1 MTRRHYLSLIVLCA
15 SCSPSS
21 SYTPAGLQCK
31 PYTLPPPRFKF
42 EPQPNTTLAAL
53 YCRTDSNWDGLEV
66 CRPVAGLLPAS
77 EAEVKYAV
85 RSAAKAGEQ
94 LKVVG
99 AGHSFSGIQL
109 TDGNLTNPGGRVMSL
124 DLLSGITDVLFLDDG
139 SGDAEVTALA
149 GTRLRDLN
157 SALEARGLAFENL
170 GACAAQSLAG
180 AVATATHGTG
190 RELGSISTQLR
201 GLRVVDAAGTAR
213 DLRGDDPATADAF
226 AAAQVGL
233 GAMGVVVAATVRA
246 VPLFKMRKTTFTL
259 PLDELLAR
267 HDEFYQNYSRFQWS
281 WVPYS
286 GTATVM
292 LREVTDDAITGC
304 WDEEEEDEKQQQ
316 QQQQAKVA
324 SSSSSS
330 SSYNNDT
337 TECVDVSYK
346 TLVDSNSAYPER
358 TLYTEME
365 MFVPV
370 EDAVAAVKDFLAYQD
385 GARATFEAMMAA
397 AGDTTTALYSQVR
410 YVAADDVPLSPMRGR
425 DVAVL
430 SMIVQGDEDATGSA
444 DAFELF
450 CKEGVSE

>member
-1 MTRRHYLSLIVLCA
+1 M
-15 SCSPSS
+15 
-21 SYTPAGLQCK
+21 
-31 PYTLPPPRFKF
+31 
-42 EPQPNTTLAAL
+42 
-53 YCRTDSNWDGLEV
+53 EV
-66 CRPVAGLLPAS
+66 CSPVAGLLPAS
-77 EAEVKYAV
+77 EDEVVYAV
-85 RSAAKAGEQ
+85 QSAAKAGEQ

-109 TDGNLTNPGGRVMSL
+109 TDGNQTSPGGRVMSL
-124 DLLSGITDVLFLDDG
+124 DLLSGITDVRYLDDG

-190 RELGSISTQLR
+190 RDLGSLSTQLR
-201 GLRVVDAAGTAR
+201 GLRVLDAAGAAH
-213 DLRGDDPATADAF
+213 DIRGDDPATADLF
-226 AAAQVGL
+226 AASQVGL
-233 GAMGVVVAATVRA
+233 GALGVVMTATVHV
-246 VPLFKMRKTTFTL
+246 VPLFKMRKTTFTM
-259 PLDELLAR
+259 PLDEFLGQ
-267 HDEFYQNYSRFQWS
+267 HDAFYANYSRFQWS

-292 LREVTDDAITGC
+292 LREVTDDPVTGC
-304 WDEEEEDEKQQQ
+304 WGDGEDDDEEAEENEAAATANANVK
-316 QQQQAKVA
+316 AKAAVGA
-324 SSSSSS
+324 SNH
-330 SSYNNDT
+330 YTDT

-370 EDAVAAVKDFLAYQD
+370 EDAVAAVTAFIAYQD
-385 GARATFEAMMAA
+385 GVRGEFESMMAA
-397 AGDTTTALYSQVR
+397 QNDTTTALYSQVR
-410 YVAADDVPLSPMRGR
+410 YVKADDIPLSPMRGR

-430 SMIVQGDEDATGSA
+430 SMIVEGDEDATGSA
-444 DAFELF
+444 GAVELF
-450 CKEGVSE
+450 SRDGVSGSFFLLGGLCKCSSLMFLFLAFFLLIFCTSSASHFTLCNLFLSCHP